1 MIPNPC
7 LPEIAKVDWC
17 VSPQPVPYLDAV
29 AAMERRIAA
38 IADGQANEQVWLLE
52 HPPIYTAGTS
62 AHDADLVD
70 PNRFPV
76 FATGRGGQ
84 YTYHGPG
91 QRVAYV
97 MLNLKARGGDV
108 RAFVGDLAGWII
120 ATFAEFGI
128 TGVQRPGRVGVWVE
142 RRTSDGAIH
151 DDKIAAIGIRVRRG
165 VTYHGVS
172 LNIST
177 DLTHF
182 EGIVPCGLANHG
194 VTSLSALGVPN
205 SMAAVDAAL
214 ERQFQL
220 RF

>member
-1 MIPNPC
+1 
-7 LPEIAKVDWC
+7 
-17 VSPQPVPYLDAV
+17 
-29 AAMERRIAA
+29 MERRIAA

-142 RRTSDGAIH
+142 RRTSDGAIN
-151 DDKIAAIGIRVRRG
+151 DEKIAAIGIRVRRG